1 MSKTKTVLGQTLE
14 EIKEQYAKDFERA
27 SFEDMLWSYAESEN
41 GISDFIMITDEVAE
55 RYAQSQTQE
64 LIEQNKELVS
74 ALKKIL
80 DFKKFQ
86 RVEDFISIEELE
98 ELLTKYNHLK
108 SNTNGKL

>member
-41 GISDFIMITDEVAE
+41 GINNFIMITDEVAE

-64 LIEQNKELVS
+64 LQEQNAELVFVLQNI
-74 ALKKIL
+74 ANMLEVNAKISVESI
-80 DFKKFQ
+80 K
-86 RVEDFISIEELE
+86 RV
-98 ELLTKYNHLK
+98 LTKYNHLK
-108 SNTNGKL
+108 LNTNETDKI